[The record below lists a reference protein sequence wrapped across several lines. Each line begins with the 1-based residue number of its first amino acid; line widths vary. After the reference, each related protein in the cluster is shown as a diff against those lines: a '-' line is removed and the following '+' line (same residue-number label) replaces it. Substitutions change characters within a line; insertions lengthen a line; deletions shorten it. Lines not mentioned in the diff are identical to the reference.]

1 MYPDD
6 RSSAPEPPAPLTRL
20 YALLTPIQKRQLL
33 VLAMAML
40 ATATVQLAGV
50 TSILPFVE
58 LLTNPGLVNGD
69 SLHARA
75 YAFFGFDGFRAFALA
90 FGIAVLA
97 LLVLGNAFILLTQW
111 LITRR
116 TWQLQCDLS
125 SRLLA
130 SYLAQPYTVHIQR
143 NSSEYSRNIL
153 QETAQLTQGVVRPVL
168 SLFAAI
174 LTAAALTGL
183 LIWVNPGLSAAV
195 AVVLAAAYGV
205 IYFGLRPRVERLG
218 TERLDANAER
228 FSAVN
233 EAFGSVR
240 EVKVLHKE
248 NHFLDRYTRAARHFA
263 RSMADYQLVQQIPRY
278 GIEAVAFGTVVL
290 VALYMLRAPGGVTGA
305 LPMISVFAVAAY
317 RLLPAFQQ
325 IFQGIST
332 LRFNRAAVDAV
343 CSDFDRARGDGPG
356 ALAAGPVEPLPYRQA
371 IRLRE
376 VSFRYP
382 GARSRALDT
391 VSLEIAR
398 NSFVALAGATGAGKT
413 TLADLILGILPP
425 ESGAIAIDDT
435 DLTEDNRRAWQ
446 ANLGYVPQDVYLA
459 DDTIAANIAFG
470 ETHSERDRAG
480 IRTAAERAHVH
491 EFIEQELPDG
501 YDTRVGERGVRL
513 SGGQRQRIGI
523 ARALYRDPAVLI
535 LDEATNA
542 LDNAT
547 ESAVH
552 KAIMAARHNRT
563 IIVIAH
569 RLQTIT
575 ACDRIFVLKQGRLEA
590 SGTYRHLQQHSPE
603 FRRLAKTDPSDS
615 RLANEN

>member
-1 MYPDD
+1 MYPD
-6 RSSAPEPPAPLTRL
+6 APSPTPKAPAALIRL
-20 YALLTPIQKRQLL
+20 YALLTPVQKRQLL
-33 VLAMAML
+33 ALSLAML
-40 ATATVQLAGV
+40 ATAVLQLAGV
-50 TSILPFVE
+50 TSILPFVN
-58 LLTNPGLVNGD
+58 LLTHPEVVTEDTLY
-69 SLHARA
+69 ARA
-75 YAFFGFDGFRAFALA
+75 YDYLGFDGFQSFALA
-90 FGIAVLA
+90 FGVVVLA
-97 LLVLGNAFILLTQW
+97 LLVLGNAFIVLTQW

-116 TWQLQCDLS
+116 TWQLQSDLS

-130 SYLAQPYTVHIQR
+130 TYLAQPYTAHIQR

-153 QETAQLTQGVVRPVL
+153 QETAQLAQGVVRPVL

-174 LTAAALTGL
+174 LTAAALSGL
-183 LIWVNPGLSAAV
+183 LIWINPGLSAAV
-195 AVVLAAAYGV
+195 AVVLAAAYGL
-205 IYFGLRPRVERLG
+205 IYFGLRPRMQRLG

-248 NHFLDRYTRAARHFA
+248 SHFLDRYTRAARHFA
-263 RSMADYQLVQQIPRY
+263 RSMADYQLLQQIPRY
-278 GIEAVAFGTVVL
+278 GIEALAFGTVVL
-290 VALYMLRAPGGVTGA
+290 VALYLLRAPGGVSGA
-305 LPMISVFAVAAY
+305 LPVISVFAVAAY

-332 LRFNRAAVDAV
+332 LRFNRAAVAAV
-343 CSDFDRARGDGPG
+343 CRDFDQARADGPD
-356 ALAAGPVEPLPYRQA
+356 ALPAGPVEPLPYEQT

-376 VSFRYP
+376 VCFRYP
-382 GARSRALDT
+382 GARSHALDK
-391 VSLEIAR
+391 VSLEIPR

-425 ESGAIAIDDT
+425 ESGEIAIDDVVLN
-435 DLTEDNRRAWQ
+435 DENRRAWQ

-470 ETHSERDRAG
+470 EARGERDPAS

-491 EFIEQELPDG
+491 EFIEQELPHG
-501 YDTRVGERGVRL
+501 YNTRVGERGVRL

-552 KAIMAARHNRT
+552 NAIMAARQDRT

-569 RLQTIT
+569 RLHTIT
-575 ACDRIFVLKQGRLEA
+575 DCDRIFLLDQGRLEA
-590 SGTYRHLQQHSPE
+590 VGSYRQLEHHSPE
-603 FRRLAKTDPSDS
+603 FRRLANRD
-615 RLANEN
+615 RLASEA